1 MPGYLLLITFGN
13 QGVIGRWLKEHFNLE
28 FAFNWKGAVLASA
41 VIAFPLMVQAAKLSV
56 RMIDRRIELAA
67 STLGASPFKV
77 WRTVTLPLMAPG
89 ILIGSIMVF
98 SRSLG
103 EFGATITFV
112 GNIAGETRT
121 LPLAI
126 YSATHQINGDDAAMR
141 LIIICIGLAFF
152 LLLLSNLL
160 TQRVERWLGVT
171 VLKLDFTFQRGNYSL
186 SANCEI
192 NSPITGILGASGSG
206 KSTLLSAIVG
216 LIKPQQGLISLNDR
230 VLFQAKPAIWLP
242 PTRRIG
248 LVFQD
253 GQLLPHYSVKVIY
266 STVITIA
273 HPMHEGL
280 I

>member
-1 MPGYLLLITFGN
+1 MLTSAEWQVLGLSAQVGLCATLLCLIPGIVFGWILARTEFFAKPLLEAALFMPMVLPPTVPGYLLLITFGN

-77 WRTVTLPLMAPG
+77 WYTVTLPLMLPG

-152 LLLLSNLL
+152 SLLLSNLL
-160 TQRVERWLGVT
+160 TQRVERWLGSH
-171 VLKLDFTFQRGNYSL
+171 R
-186 SANCEI
+186 A
-192 NSPITGILGASGSG
+192 
-206 KSTLLSAIVG
+206 
-216 LIKPQQGLISLNDR
+216 
-230 VLFQAKPAIWLP
+230 
-242 PTRRIG
+242 
-248 LVFQD
+248 
-253 GQLLPHYSVKVIY
+253 
-266 STVITIA
+266 
-273 HPMHEGL
+273 
-280 I
+280 